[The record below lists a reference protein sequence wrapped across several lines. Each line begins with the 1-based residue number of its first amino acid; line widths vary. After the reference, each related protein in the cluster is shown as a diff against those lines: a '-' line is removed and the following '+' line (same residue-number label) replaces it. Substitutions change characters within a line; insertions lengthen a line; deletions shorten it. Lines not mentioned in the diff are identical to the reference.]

1 MQVPN
6 TNRAIRNLMEFIIDY
21 NAIFAEL
28 QKSVKYCTKDYDN
41 KVNIIGKKI
50 ALREINTITIG
61 TPYKT
66 GKTDWAI
73 RVIKKNPNACIFYTN
88 QFMYDQALLCGADVN
103 QILHYKNT
111 IANKSFPFKDFN
123 LFILDSLNKEN
134 GKDAY
139 EYLISI
145 LSLFDNEYRKN
156 ITILVLA

>member
-6 TNRAIRNLMEFIIDY
+6 TNRAIRNLMEIIIDY

-28 QKSVKYCTKDYDN
+28 QKGVNAGTKDYEN
-41 KVNIIGKKI
+41 KVKTIGKKI
-50 ALREINTITIG
+50 ALREINTIVIG
-61 TPYKT
+61 TPRQT

-73 RVIKKNPNACIFYTN
+73 RVIKKNPNACIFYSN
-88 QFMYDQALLCGADVN
+88 QFMYDQALMKGADVN
-103 QILHYKNT
+103 QLVHYKNT
-111 IANKSFPFKDFN
+111 IANKSFPYTDFN
-123 LFILDSLNKEN
+123 LFILDSLKEEN

>member
-6 TNRAIRNLMEFIIDY
+6 TNRAIRNLMEIIIDY
-21 NAIFAEL
+21 NAIFVEL
-28 QKSVKYCTKDYDN
+28 QKGVKTHTKDYDY
-41 KVNIIGKKI
+41 KVSTLGKKLT
-50 ALREINTITIG
+50 LREINTITIG
-61 TPYKT
+61 TPRQT

-123 LFILDSLNKEN
+123 LFILDSFKKEN

>member
-6 TNRAIRNLMEFIIDY
+6 TNRAIRNLMEIIIDY

-28 QKSVKYCTKDYDN
+28 QKGVKTHTNDYDY
-41 KVNIIGKKI
+41 KVSTLGKKLT
-50 ALREINTITIG
+50 LREINTITIG
-61 TPYKT
+61 TPRQT

-88 QFMYDQALLCGADVN
+88 QFMYDQALMKGAHPN
-103 QILHYKNT
+103 QLLHYKNT
-111 IANKSFPFKDFN
+111 IANKSFPYTDFN
-123 LFILDSLNKEN
+123 LFILDSLIEEN